1 MSSTGTTGSAST
13 TGRGKTT
20 SSARSAS
27 TAGSRVAGSA
37 TSGAAGPG
45 GAADSASTGRSAS
58 PTKAAGPGRPSGT
71 RQRILDIARELFA
84 RQGFTGTS
92 IADIAGELGT
102 TTAALYYHFRSK
114 ADILNALL
122 AEPMVAYSRIIET
135 LESGSPSAEDLL
147 GSFIDLTVDSRE
159 LAAIID
165 RDPAVLAMID
175 EQLSRTSEE
184 LTQQVMAALA
194 GHGADRASLIRA
206 NAACSVIKGATM
218 AALSRDAAGPDGP
231 EPDSAVLDPADRAEI
246 LDAALRALGRPD
258 T

>member
-13 TGRGKTT
+13 TGRAKAT

-27 TAGSRVAGSA
+27 TAGS
-37 TSGAAGPG
+37 
-45 GAADSASTGRSAS
+45 AS
-58 PTKAAGPGRPSGT
+58 PGRASGT

-122 AEPMVAYSRIIET
+122 AEPMVAYTRIIET

-147 GSFIDLTVDSRE
+147 GGFIDLTVDSRE

-184 LTQQVMAALA
+184 MTQQVMAALA
-194 GHGADRASLIRA
+194 GPGADRASLIRA
-206 NAACSVIKGATM
+206 NAAFSVIKGATM
-218 AALSRDAAGPDGP
+218 AALSRDTASPGGP
-231 EPDSAVLDPADRAEI
+231 EPAAAVLDPADRAEI
-246 LDAALRALGRPD
+246 LDAAMRALGRPD

>member
-1 MSSTGTTGSAST
+1 MSSARTTGTA
-13 TGRGKTT
+13 KTT
-20 SSARSAS
+20 S
-27 TAGSRVAGSA
+27 
-37 TSGAAGPG
+37 
-45 GAADSASTGRSAS
+45 TGRAS
-58 PTKAAGPGRPSGT
+58 ET
-71 RQRILDIARELFA
+71 RQRILDIAREQFA

-122 AEPMVAYSRIIET
+122 VEPMAAYTRITET
-135 LESGSPSAEDLL
+135 LESGSPSAEGLL
-147 GSFIDLTVDSRE
+147 GAFIDLTVDSRE

-184 LTQQVMAALA
+184 LTQQVMTALA
-194 GHGADRASLIRA
+194 GPGADRASLIRA
-206 NAACSVIKGATM
+206 NAAFSVIKGATM
-218 AALSRDAAGPDGP
+218 AALSRSTPSPGGP
-231 EPDSAVLDPADRAEI
+231 EPDASVLDPADRAEI
-246 LDAALRALGRPD
+246 LGAALRALGRPD

>member
-1 MSSTGTTGSAST
+1 MSSARTTGTAKTTGTT
-13 TGRGKTT
+13 
-20 SSARSAS
+20 
-27 TAGSRVAGSA
+27 
-37 TSGAAGPG
+37 
-45 GAADSASTGRSAS
+45 
-58 PTKAAGPGRPSGT
+58 KAASSGRASGT

-135 LESGSPSAEDLL
+135 LESGNPSAEDLL
-147 GSFIDLTVDSRE
+147 SAFIDLTVDSRE

-184 LTQQVMAALA
+184 MTQQVMAALA
-194 GHGADRASLIRA
+194 GPGADRASLIRA
-206 NAACSVIKGATM
+206 NAAFSVIKGATM
-218 AALSRDAAGPDGP
+218 AALSRDTARPGAPERGAP
-231 EPDSAVLDPADRAEI
+231 EPGASVLDPADRAEI
-246 LDAALRALGRPD
+246 LGAALRALGRRD

>member
-1 MSSTGTTGSAST
+1 MSSTGTTGTAKT
-13 TGRGKTT
+13 TGTANTT
-20 SSARSAS
+20 TSARSAS
-27 TAGSRVAGSA
+27 TAGSAAPGGSA
-37 TSGAAGPG
+37 RPPKA
-45 GAADSASTGRSAS
+45 AS
-58 PTKAAGPGRPSGT
+58 PGRVSGT

-122 AEPMVAYSRIIET
+122 AEPMVAYKRIIET

-147 GSFIDLTVDSRE
+147 GAFIDLTVDSRE

-184 LTQQVMAALA
+184 MTQQVMAALA
-194 GHGADRASLIRA
+194 GPGADRTSLIRA
-206 NAACSVIKGATM
+206 NAAFSVIKGATM
-218 AALSRDAAGPDGP
+218 AALSRDTGSPGDL
-231 EPDSAVLDPADRAEI
+231 EPDASVLDPADRAEI
-246 LDAALRALGRPD
+246 LGAALRALGRPD

>member
-13 TGRGKTT
+13 TGTAKTT
-20 SSARSAS
+20 SSARSAG
-27 TAGSRVAGSA
+27 AAGSA
-37 TSGAAGPG
+37 SR
-45 GAADSASTGRSAS
+45 GRA
-58 PTKAAGPGRPSGT
+58 SGT
-71 RQRILDIARELFA
+71 RQRILDIAGELFA

-122 AEPMVAYSRIIET
+122 AEPMVAYKRIIET
-135 LESGSPSAEDLL
+135 LESGGPSAEDLL
-147 GSFIDLTVDSRE
+147 GAFIDLTVDSRE

-184 LTQQVMAALA
+184 MTQQVMAALA
-194 GHGADRASLIRA
+194 GPGADRASLIRA
-206 NAACSVIKGATM
+206 NAAFSVIKGATM
-218 AALSRDAAGPDGP
+218 AALSRDTGGPAGP
-231 EPDSAVLDPADRAEI
+231 AVLDPADRAEI

>member
-1 MSSTGTTGSAST
+1 MSSARTTGTAETTGTGNTTGSPKKA
-13 TGRGKTT
+13 
-20 SSARSAS
+20 
-27 TAGSRVAGSA
+27 
-37 TSGAAGPG
+37 
-45 GAADSASTGRSAS
+45 AS
-58 PTKAAGPGRPSGT
+58 PGRAGGT

-122 AEPMVAYSRIIET
+122 AEPMVAYARIIET

-147 GSFIDLTVDSRE
+147 GAFVDLTVDSRE

-184 LTQQVMAALA
+184 MTQQVLAALA
-194 GHGADRASLIRA
+194 GPGADRASLIRA
-206 NAACSVIKGATM
+206 NAAFSVIKGATM
-218 AALSRDAAGPDGP
+218 AALSRGG
-231 EPDSAVLDPADRAEI
+231 EPDASVLNPADRAEI
-246 LDAALRALGRPD
+246 LGAALRALGPPD

>member
-1 MSSTGTTGSAST
+1 MSSTGPTDSAST
-13 TGRGKTT
+13 TGRAKTT
-20 SSARSAS
+20 SSARSAR
-27 TAGSRVAGSA
+27 TAGPTVGGSA
-37 TSGAAGPG
+37 TSGGSAAAAGSG
-45 GAADSASTGRSAS
+45 DAADSASTGRSAS
-58 PTKAAGPGRPSGT
+58 PTKAAGPGRASGT

-122 AEPMVAYSRIIET
+122 AEPMVAYKRIIET

-147 GSFIDLTVDSRE
+147 GAFIDLTVDSRE

-184 LTQQVMAALA
+184 MTQQVLAALA
-194 GHGADRASLIRA
+194 GPGADRASLIRA
-206 NAACSVIKGATM
+206 NAAFSVIKGATM
-218 AALSRDAAGPDGP
+218 AALSRGG
-231 EPDSAVLDPADRAEI
+231 EPDASVLNPADRAEI
-246 LDAALRALGRPD
+246 LGAALRALGRRD

>member
-1 MSSTGTTGSAST
+1 MSSARTTGTAKTTGTTKAVSS
-13 TGRGKTT
+13 GR
-20 SSARSAS
+20 A
-27 TAGSRVAGSA
+27 
-37 TSGAAGPG
+37 
-45 GAADSASTGRSAS
+45 
-58 PTKAAGPGRPSGT
+58 SGT

-135 LESGSPSAEDLL
+135 LESGNPSAEDLL
-147 GSFIDLTVDSRE
+147 SAFIDLTVDSRE

-184 LTQQVMAALA
+184 MTQQVMAALA
-194 GHGADRASLIRA
+194 GPGADRASLIRA
-206 NAACSVIKGATM
+206 NAAFSVIKGATM
-218 AALSRDAAGPDGP
+218 AALYRETVRPGVS
-231 EPDSAVLDPADRAEI
+231 EPGVSEPGASKPGVSEPGVSEPGASVLDPADRAEI

>member
-1 MSSTGTTGSAST
+1 MSSTGTTGT
-13 TGRGKTT
+13 PR
-20 SSARSAS
+20 R
-27 TAGSRVAGSA
+27 AG
-37 TSGAAGPG
+37 
-45 GAADSASTGRSAS
+45 
-58 PTKAAGPGRPSGT
+58 GT

-122 AEPMVAYSRIIET
+122 EEPMAAYTRIIET
-135 LESGSPSAEDLL
+135 LDSGRPSAEDLL
-147 GSFIDLTVDSRE
+147 GAFIDLTVDSRE

-184 LTQQVMAALA
+184 MTQQVMVALA
-194 GHGADRASLIRA
+194 GPGADRASLIRA
-206 NAACSVIKGATM
+206 NAAFSVIKGATM
-218 AALSRDAAGPDGP
+218 AALSRDTGGG
-231 EPDSAVLDPADRAEI
+231 EPDASVLDPADRAEI
-246 LDAALRALGRPD
+246 LDAALRALGRA
-258 T
+258 

>member
-13 TGRGKTT
+13 TGTAKTT
-20 SSARSAS
+20 SSARSAG
-27 TAGSRVAGSA
+27 AAGSA
-37 TSGAAGPG
+37 SR
-45 GAADSASTGRSAS
+45 GRA
-58 PTKAAGPGRPSGT
+58 SGT
-71 RQRILDIARELFA
+71 RQRILDIAGELFA

-122 AEPMVAYSRIIET
+122 AEPMVAYKRIIET

-147 GSFIDLTVDSRE
+147 GAFIDLTVDSRE

-184 LTQQVMAALA
+184 MTQQVMAALA
-194 GHGADRASLIRA
+194 GPGADRASLIRA
-206 NAACSVIKGATM
+206 NAAFSVIKGATM
-218 AALSRDAAGPDGP
+218 AALSRDNASPGGP
-231 EPDSAVLDPADRAEI
+231 EPDAAVLDPADRAEI

>member
-1 MSSTGTTGSAST
+1 MSSARTTGTAKTTGTT
-13 TGRGKTT
+13 
-20 SSARSAS
+20 
-27 TAGSRVAGSA
+27 
-37 TSGAAGPG
+37 
-45 GAADSASTGRSAS
+45 
-58 PTKAAGPGRPSGT
+58 KAASSGRASGT

-135 LESGSPSAEDLL
+135 LESGNPSAEDLL
-147 GSFIDLTVDSRE
+147 SAFIDLTVDSRE

-184 LTQQVMAALA
+184 MTQQVMAALA
-194 GHGADRASLIRA
+194 GPGADRASLIRA
-206 NAACSVIKGATM
+206 NAAFSVIKGATM
-218 AALSRDAAGPDGP
+218 AALYRDTVRPGAP
-231 EPDSAVLDPADRAEI
+231 EPGVSEPGAPQLGVSDPGASKPGVSEPGASVLDPADRAEI
-246 LDAALRALGRPD
+246 LDAALRALGRSD